1 MLRRNGCVGVV
12 ETAQSPSP
20 FCPRESQGALLAA
33 TVDPSVYKDAA
44 VVLATAGVI
53 VPFAKSFKINSVVAF
68 MACGA
73 LLGPFGLGGLVSSVP
88 LLSTITV
95 SSPEALAGP
104 AELGVAF
111 LLFVIGLEL
120 SFERLKTMRR
130 LVFGLGLGQIVLSAA
145 AIGGVAYA
153 LGQPT
158 TAALIIGFG
167 LALSSTAMVVE
178 LLSANKRMTSSA
190 GRASFAVLISQDI
203 AVVPLLFLVSV
214 LGAQEG
220 GGSLLAGLAQA
231 LFQAFAAIAA
241 IVLVGG
247 RALRPLFRLVA
258 STDSSESFMAATLLI
273 ALGTG
278 MIAAAAGLSMG
289 LGAFIAGLLL
299 AETEYR
305 RAIEVTIEPF
315 KSLLIGVFFL
325 TVGMG
330 VNPAELAA
338 HPYAIL
344 GIAVGLFAAKSL
356 LVFGLARMLRLSKAT
371 ALETAIMVGPGGE
384 FAFVLLNG
392 AVAAK
397 LLDQTPAS
405 LVLAS
410 VSLTMIALPLLA
422 RLARSLARTLAV
434 PVVLPEEALILPPDD
449 HSARAIV
456 VGGGRVGQLVGS
468 MLEEHGK
475 PYIVIDSDAA
485 LIAAQRRA
493 GRPAFYGDATR
504 ADFLRL
510 CGIGEATALIVTIDN
525 PRAVD
530 ATVLAA
536 RELRP
541 DIVIVARARDADHA
555 RHLYKIGV
563 NDAVPETIEASLQL
577 SEAALVGLGVPVGF
591 VIASIHERRD
601 GFRIQLKP
609 SDGAA
614 PGLPRHKRSRRL

>member
-1 MLRRNGCVGVV
+1 M
-12 ETAQSPSP
+12 
-20 FCPRESQGALLAA
+20 AA

-73 LLGPFGLGGLVSSVP
+73 LLGPFGLGGLVSSIP

-153 LGQPT
+153 LGQPA

-178 LLSANKRMTSSA
+178 LLSAKRRMTSSA

-214 LGAQEG
+214 LGAQGG
-220 GGSLLAGLAQA
+220 GGSLLAGLVQA
-231 LFQAFAAIAA
+231 LLQAFAAIAV

-330 VNPAELAA
+330 VNPAEIAA

-356 LVFGLARMLRLSKAT
+356 LVYALARLLKLSKAT
-371 ALETAIMVGPGGE
+371 ALETAIMLGPGGE
-384 FAFVLLNG
+384 FAFVLLSG

-397 LLDQTPAS
+397 LLEQAPAS

-434 PVVLPEEALILPPDD
+434 PV
-449 HSARAIV
+449 
-456 VGGGRVGQLVGS
+456 S
-468 MLEEHGK
+468 MLEEHRQ
-475 PYIVIDSDAA
+475 PYIVIDADPM

-504 ADFLRL
+504 PDFLRL
-510 CGIGEATALIVTIDN
+510 CGVMEATTLIVTIDN

-530 ATVLAA
+530 AIVTAA
-536 RELRP
+536 RDLRP
-541 DIVIVARARDADHA
+541 DLVIVARARDADHA

-577 SEAALVGLGVPVGF
+577 SEAALVGLGVPMGF

-601 GFRIQLKP
+601 GFRALLKP

-614 PGLPRHKRSRRL
+614 PALPRHTGSRRL

>member
-1 MLRRNGCVGVV
+1 MAG
-12 ETAQSPSP
+12 
-20 FCPRESQGALLAA
+20 
-33 TVDPSVYKDAA
+33 TVDPSVYKDAI

-53 VPFAKSFKINSVVAF
+53 VPFAKSLKINSIVAF

-73 LLGPFGLGGLVSSVP
+73 LLGPFGLGGFSATVP
-88 LLSTITV
+88 FLDAITV

-120 SFERLKTMRR
+120 SFERLVTMRR
-130 LVFGLGLGQIVLSAA
+130 LVFGLGLGQVALSAG
-145 AIGGVAYA
+145 AIGAVAYA
-153 LGQPT
+153 LGQP
-158 TAALIIGFG
+158 AAASLIIGFG

-178 LLSANKRMTSSA
+178 LLSARKRMTSSA
-190 GRASFAVLISQDI
+190 GRASFAVLLCQDI
-203 AVVPLLFLVSV
+203 AVIPLLFLVSV
-214 LGAQEG
+214 LGAQNG

-231 LFQAFAAIAA
+231 LLQAFAAIAT
-241 IVLVGG
+241 IVLVGRRG
-247 RALRPLFRLVA
+247 LRPLFRLVA
-258 STDSSESFMAATLLI
+258 STDSSESFMAATLLV

-338 HPYAIL
+338 HPFAIL
-344 GIAVGLFAAKSL
+344 GIAIGLFATKSL
-356 LVFGLARMLRLSKAT
+356 LVFGLARIFKLSKAT
-371 ALETAIMVGPGGE
+371 ALEAAIMIGPGGE

-397 LLDQTPAS
+397 LLGQAPAS
-405 LVLAS
+405 LVLAG

-422 RLARSLARTLAV
+422 RLARALSLKLAA
-434 PVVLPEEALILPPDD
+434 PVMLPDEAKVLPPDD

-468 MLEEHGK
+468 MLEEHRK
-475 PYIVIDSDAA
+475 PYIVIDSDAS

-493 GRPAFYGDATR
+493 GRPAFYGDATKP
-504 ADFLRL
+504 DFLRL
-510 CGIGEATALIVTIDN
+510 CGLDEATALIVTIDS

-536 RELRP
+536 RALRP
-541 DIVIVARARDADHA
+541 ELVIVARARDAAHA
-555 RHLYKIGV
+555 RHLYEIGV

-577 SEAALVGLGVPVGF
+577 SEAALVGLGVPMGL
-591 VIASIHERRD
+591 VIASVHERRD
-601 GFRIQLKP
+601 GFRAQLKP
-609 SDGAA
+609 SDASA
-614 PGLPRHKRSRRL
+614 PALPRDARSRRL

>member
-1 MLRRNGCVGVV
+1 M
-12 ETAQSPSP
+12 
-20 FCPRESQGALLAA
+20 
-33 TVDPSVYKDAA
+33 
-44 VVLATAGVI
+44 LATAGVI
-53 VPFAKSFKINSVVAF
+53 VPFAKSLRINSVVAF

-73 LLGPFGLGGLVSSVP
+73 LLGPFGLGGLVSSIP

-120 SFERLKTMRR
+120 SFERLVTMRR
-130 LVFGLGLGQIVLSAA
+130 LVFGLGLGQVALSAG
-145 AIGGVAYA
+145 AIGAVAYA
-153 LGQPT
+153 LGQPAA
-158 TAALIIGFG
+158 AALIIGFG

-178 LLSANKRMTSSA
+178 LLSAKKRMTSSA
-190 GRASFAVLISQDI
+190 GRASFAVLICQDI

-214 LGAQEG
+214 LGAQNG

-231 LFQAFAAIAA
+231 LLQAFAAIAI
-241 IVLVGG
+241 IVLVGR

-258 STDSSESFMAATLLI
+258 STDSPESFMAATLLI

-278 MIAAAAGLSMG
+278 MIAATAGLSMG

-305 RAIEVTIEPF
+305 RAIEVTIDPF

-338 HPYAIL
+338 HPFAII
-344 GIAVGLFAAKSL
+344 GIALGLFAAKSL
-356 LVFGLARMLRLSKAT
+356 LVFGLALVFRLSKAT
-371 ALETAIMVGPGGE
+371 ALETAIMIGPGGE

-392 AVAAK
+392 AVGAR
-397 LLDQTPAS
+397 LLGQEAAS
-405 LVLAS
+405 LVLAG
-410 VSLTMIALPLLA
+410 VSLTMVTLPLLA
-422 RLARSLARTLAV
+422 RLARALTLKLAV
-434 PVVLPEEALILPPDD
+434 PVILPDEAKILPPAD

-468 MLEEHGK
+468 MLEEHKK
-475 PYIVIDSDAA
+475 PYIVIDSDAS

-493 GRPAFYGDATR
+493 GRPAFYGDATKP
-504 ADFLRL
+504 DFLRL
-510 CGIGEATALIVTIDN
+510 CGLDEATALIVTIDN
-525 PRAVD
+525 QRAID

-541 DIVIVARARDADHA
+541 DLVIVARARDADHA

-577 SEAALVGLGVPVGF
+577 SEAALVGLGVPMGL
-591 VIASIHERRD
+591 VIASVHERRD
-601 GFRIQLKP
+601 GFRADLKP
-609 SDGAA
+609 ADASA
-614 PGLPRHKRSRRL
+614 PALPRHARSRRL

>member
-1 MLRRNGCVGVV
+1 
-12 ETAQSPSP
+12 
-20 FCPRESQGALLAA
+20 LAG

-53 VPFAKSFKINSVVAF
+53 VPFAKSLRINSIVAF

-73 LLGPFGLGGLVSSVP
+73 LLGPFGLGGLVSSIP

-130 LVFGLGLGQIVLSAA
+130 LVFGLGLGQVALSAA
-145 AIGGVAYA
+145 AIGAVAYA
-153 LGQPT
+153 LGQP
-158 TAALIIGFG
+158 AAASLIIGFG

-178 LLSANKRMTSSA
+178 LLSAKRRMTSSA
-190 GRASFAVLISQDI
+190 GRASFAVLLCQDI
-203 AVVPLLFLVSV
+203 AVIPLLFLVSV
-214 LGAQEG
+214 LGAQNG
-220 GGSLLAGLAQA
+220 GVALLAGLGQA
-231 LFQAFAAIAA
+231 LLQAFAAIAI
-241 IVLVGG
+241 IVLVGR

-338 HPYAIL
+338 HPLAIL

-356 LVFGLARMLRLSKAT
+356 LVFGLARLLRLSKAT
-371 ALETAIMVGPGGE
+371 ALETAIMIGPGGE

-392 AVAAK
+392 AVAAN
-397 LLDQTPAS
+397 LLAQEPAS
-405 LVLAS
+405 LVLAG
-410 VSLTMIALPLLA
+410 VSLTMVALPLLA
-422 RLARSLARTLAV
+422 RMARALSLKLAV
-434 PVVLPEEALILPPDD
+434 PVILPDEAKVLPPDD

-475 PYIVIDSDAA
+475 PYIVIDSDAS

-493 GRPAFYGDATR
+493 GRPAFYGDATK

-510 CGIGEATALIVTIDN
+510 CGLEEATALIVTIDN
-525 PRAVD
+525 QRAVD

-536 RELRP
+536 RALRP
-541 DIVIVARARDADHA
+541 DLVIVARARDAAHA

-577 SEAALVGLGVPVGF
+577 SEAALVGLGVPMGF
-591 VIASIHERRD
+591 VIASVHERRD
-601 GFRIQLKP
+601 AFRAELKP
-609 SDGAA
+609 SDASA
-614 PGLPRHKRSRRL
+614 PAVPRDARSRRL

>member
-1 MLRRNGCVGVV
+1 
-12 ETAQSPSP
+12 
-20 FCPRESQGALLAA
+20 LAG
-33 TVDPSVYKDAA
+33 TVDPSVYKDAV

-73 LLGPFGLGGLVSSVP
+73 LLGPFGLGGLVSSIP

-95 SSPEALAGP
+95 SSAEALAGP

-130 LVFGLGLGQIVLSAA
+130 LVFGLGLSQVALSAA
-145 AIGGVAYA
+145 AIGGVAFA
-153 LGQPT
+153 LGQP
-158 TAALIIGFG
+158 AAASLIIGFG

-178 LLSANKRMTSSA
+178 LLSAKKRMTSSA
-190 GRASFAVLISQDI
+190 GRASFAVLICQDI
-203 AVVPLLFLVSV
+203 AVIPLLFLVSV
-214 LGAQEG
+214 LGAQNG

-231 LFQAFAAIAA
+231 LLQAVGAIAA

-330 VNPAELAA
+330 VNPAQLAA
-338 HPYAIL
+338 HPFAIL
-344 GIAVGLFAAKSL
+344 GIAIGLFAAKSL
-356 LVFGLARMLRLSKAT
+356 LIFGLARFFRLSKAT
-371 ALETAIMVGPGGE
+371 ALETAIMLGPGGE

-397 LLDQTPAS
+397 LLEQEPAS
-405 LVLAS
+405 LVLAG
-410 VSLTMIALPLLA
+410 VSLTMVALPLLA
-422 RLARSLARTLAV
+422 RMARALTLKLAV
-434 PVVLPEEALILPPDD
+434 PVILPDEAKILPPDD

-475 PYIVIDSDAA
+475 PYIVIDSDAS

-493 GRPAFYGDATR
+493 GRPAFYGDATK

-510 CGIGEATALIVTIDN
+510 CGLEEATALIVTIDN
-525 PRAVD
+525 ARAVD
-530 ATVLAA
+530 ASVTAA
-536 RELRP
+536 RQLRP

-555 RHLYKIGV
+555 RHLYRIGV

-577 SEAALVGLGVPVGF
+577 SEAALVGLGVPMGL
-591 VIASIHERRD
+591 VIASVHERRD
-601 GFRIQLKP
+601 GFRAQLKP
-609 SDGAA
+609 ADAAA
-614 PGLPRHKRSRRL
+614 PALPRHARSRRL

>member
-1 MLRRNGCVGVV
+1 M
-12 ETAQSPSP
+12 
-20 FCPRESQGALLAA
+20 
-33 TVDPSVYKDAA
+33 
-44 VVLATAGVI
+44 VLATAGVI
-53 VPFAKSFKINSVVAF
+53 VPFAKSFRINSVVAF

-73 LLGPFGLGGLVSSVP
+73 LLGPFGLGGLVSSIP

-120 SFERLKTMRR
+120 SFERLRTMRR
-130 LVFGLGLGQIVLSAA
+130 LVFGLGLGQVALSAA

-153 LGQPT
+153 LGQPAA
-158 TAALIIGFG
+158 AALIIGFG

-178 LLSANKRMTSSA
+178 LLSAKKRMTSSA
-190 GRASFAVLISQDI
+190 GRASFAVLICQDI

-214 LGAQEG
+214 LGAQDG
-220 GGSLLAGLAQA
+220 SGSLLAGLAQA
-231 LFQAFAAIAA
+231 LLQAFGAIAA

-325 TVGMG
+325 TVGMS
-330 VNPAELAA
+330 VNPVELAA
-338 HPYAIL
+338 HPFAIL

-356 LVFGLARMLRLSKAT
+356 LVFGLARIFRLSKAT
-371 ALETAIMVGPGGE
+371 ALETAIMLGPGGE

-397 LLDQTPAS
+397 LLAQEPAS
-405 LVLAS
+405 LVLAA
-410 VSLTMIALPLLA
+410 VSLTMVALPLLA
-422 RLARSLARTLAV
+422 RLARALTLKLAV
-434 PVVLPEEALILPPDD
+434 PIALPDEAKVLPPHD

-468 MLEEHGK
+468 MLEEHNK

-485 LIAAQRRA
+485 LITAQRRA
-493 GRPAFYGDATR
+493 GRPAFYGDATKP
-504 ADFLRL
+504 DFLRL
-510 CGIGEATALIVTIDN
+510 CGLDEATALIVTIDN
-525 PRAVD
+525 QRAVD

-536 RELRP
+536 RALRP
-541 DIVIVARARDADHA
+541 DLVIVARARDASHA

-577 SEAALVGLGVPVGF
+577 SEAALVGLGVPMGL
-591 VIASIHERRD
+591 VIASVHERRD
-601 GFRIQLKP
+601 GFRAELKP
-609 SDGAA
+609 ADASA
-614 PGLPRHKRSRRL
+614 PALPRHARSRRL

>member
-1 MLRRNGCVGVV
+1 
-12 ETAQSPSP
+12 
-20 FCPRESQGALLAA
+20 LAG

-53 VPFAKSFKINSVVAF
+53 VPFAKSLRVNSVVAF

-73 LLGPFGLGGLVSSVP
+73 LVGPFGLGGLVSSVP

-95 SSPEALAGP
+95 SSPEALAGT

-120 SFERLKTMRR
+120 SFERLLTMRR
-130 LVFGLGLGQIVLSAA
+130 LVFGLGLGQVALSAGIIGTA
-145 AIGGVAYA
+145 AFM
-153 LGQPT
+153 LGQPAA
-158 TAALIIGFG
+158 AALIIGFG

-178 LLSANKRMTSSA
+178 LLSAKRRMMSSA
-190 GRASFAVLISQDI
+190 GRASFAVLICQDI

-214 LGAQEG
+214 LGAQNG

-231 LFQAFAAIAA
+231 LLQAVAAIAI
-241 IVLVGG
+241 IVLVG
-247 RALRPLFRLVA
+247 RLALRPLFRLVA

-273 ALGTG
+273 AIGTG

-305 RAIEVTIEPF
+305 RAIEATIDPF

-325 TVGMG
+325 TVGMS
-330 VNPAELAA
+330 VNPAQIAA
-338 HPYAIL
+338 QPFAIL
-344 GIAVGLFAAKSL
+344 GIAIGLFATKSL
-356 LVFGLARMLRLSKAT
+356 IIFTLARVFRLSKAT

-392 AVAAK
+392 AVGAK
-397 LLDQTPAS
+397 LLGQEAAS
-405 LVLAS
+405 LVLAG

-422 RLARSLARTLAV
+422 RLAAALAAKLAV
-434 PVVLPEEALILPPDD
+434 PVVLPEEATVLPPDD

-456 VGGGRVGQLVGS
+456 VGCGRVGQLVGS

-475 PYIVIDSDAA
+475 PYIVIDSDAS
-485 LIAAQRRA
+485 LISAQRRA
-493 GRPAFYGDATR
+493 GRPAYYGDATR
-504 ADFLRL
+504 SDFLRL
-510 CGIGEATALIVTIDN
+510 CGLDDATALIVTIDSA
-525 PRAVD
+525 RAVD
-530 ATVLAA
+530 ATVQAA
-536 RELRP
+536 RALRS
-541 DIVIVARARDADHA
+541 DLVIVARARDAEHA

-577 SEAALVGLGVPVGF
+577 SEAALVGLGVPMGL
-591 VIASIHERRD
+591 VIASVHERRD
-601 GFRIQLKP
+601 GFRAELKP
-609 SDGAA
+609 ADAAA
-614 PGLPRHKRSRRL
+614 PTLPRHARSRRL